1 MLFSGF
7 ERWLKLSTRKTW
19 LEMLEFVI
27 GTSTRSPVSLFGAPI
42 PPNQIKYLDL
52 RARYYV
58 LKRQHVSPRLAK
70 KRSMDAGD
78 VPTLEQRHQY
88 PSNAVLQAKNASDSD
103 SLVGSV
109 QGTSDN
115 GLLNLLEGKLT
126 VLRFQIKIKER
137 TGGYSFQAVLLKL
150 VRP

>member
-1 MLFSGF
+1 
-7 ERWLKLSTRKTW
+7 
-19 LEMLEFVI
+19 MLEFVI

-52 RARYYV
+52 LAWYYV

-70 KRSMDAGD
+70 KRSMDAGG
-78 VPTLEQRHQY
+78 VPTLEQQRHQY
-88 PSNAVLQAKNASDSD
+88 LSNAVLQAKNASNSD

-150 VRP
+150 VQP